1 MRALRIVLFS
11 VLGLALLLLV
21 AAVLLLVFFDP
32 NAHKARLQQAVLE
45 KTGRQLLLPG
55 DLKLKLFPWLAIEVG
70 RASLANAPGFGA
82 AAMVE
87 IERAQLGLKVMPL
100 LHRRLEIGEV
110 SLDSPTIRLAVD
122 AAGHNNWA
130 DLGASKTP
138 ETPPGSTAS
147 MLSTAAVEKFR
158 ISNGTL
164 QYIDK
169 GAGTDLTLRALD
181 LDTGRLESGK
191 PFDLQLAFTLLQ
203 GKSLQ
208 AAVQL
213 KSSTTLDLD
222 ANRYQFTAPAVEL
235 QLKSAG
241 LPAAGLPVHLGFE
254 SIDVDLKAQTLKL
267 PGMQVR
273 AAGAQLRGALTG
285 VHIVDA
291 PLFAGPIE
299 LAETSARELLHNLG
313 VELPTT
319 RDAAMF
325 SRLSF
330 SGNLSASSKALMLS
344 GLRLK
349 FDDSSVTGRA
359 GIADLTS
366 DALSFDLKL
375 DRLNAD
381 RYLPPAPAGAGAGVG
396 GKAASGT
403 VAPAAP
409 IAVPVELLRSLNAHG
424 TLNVGAAVF
433 AGVQYSN
440 LRIGVNAA
448 GGRLRVFPS
457 EAQMYGGQYH
467 GDISIDGSGRI
478 PRLSFDE
485 HLTGID
491 FAPLLKDMLETQR
504 MSGRGNAAIKATATG
519 ADSAALLRTL
529 NGTLEFHVDDG
540 ALEGADLWYE
550 IRRARALLKK
560 QSPPERSGPERTA
573 FTAISASGTL
583 SNGVL
588 SSDDLKVAMRYLQVT
603 GHGTVD
609 LPASTLDYHLDATVL
624 RIPEEGAAAEAQDIV
639 GLRIPVLVTGT
650 FAAPKVRPDV
660 SALLKARVQ
669 QEIDKRK
676 DEVKQKLQDKLQD
689 KLKDLFK
696 R

>member
-1 MRALRIVLFS
+1 MRALRIALFG

-32 NAHKARLQQAVLE
+32 NAHKTRLQQAVLE

-82 AAMVE
+82 APMVE

-110 SLDSPTIRLAVD
+110 RLDSPTIRLAVG

-130 DLGASKTP
+130 DLGTSQTP
-138 ETPPGSTAS
+138 ETPASSTTS
-147 MLSTAAVEKFR
+147 TLSTAVEKFR
-158 ISNGTL
+158 ITDGTL
-164 QYIDK
+164 QYTDK
-169 GAGTDLTLRALD
+169 SDGTELTLRGLN

-208 AAVQL
+208 AEVQL
-213 KSSTTLDLD
+213 ESSTTLDLD
-222 ANRYQFTAPAVEL
+222 ADRYQLAAPKIAL
-235 QLKSAG
+235 QLKGAG
-241 LPAAGLPVHLGFE
+241 LPAAGLAVQLSFE
-254 SIDVDLKAQTLKL
+254 SIDADLKAQTLKL
-267 PGMQVR
+267 PGMQLR

-285 VHIVDA
+285 IRIVDA

-299 LAETSARELLHNLG
+299 LAEISARDLLRNLG

-330 SGNLSASSKALMLS
+330 SGNLSASTAALMLS
-344 GLRLK
+344 GLQLK
-349 FDDSSVTGRA
+349 FDDSSMTGRA
-359 GIADLTS
+359 GISDLATN
-366 DALSFDLKL
+366 ALSFDLKL

-381 RYLPPAPAGAGAGVG
+381 RYLPPAPAQAGAAG
-396 GKAASGT
+396 GGNPASGT
-403 VAPAAP
+403 AAPAAP

-424 TLNVGAAVF
+424 TLKVGAAVF

-440 LRIGVNAA
+440 LRIGVHAA

-457 EAQMYGGQYH
+457 EAQLYGGQYR
-467 GDISIDGSGRI
+467 GDISIDASG
-478 PRLSFDE
+478 PMPQLSFDE
-485 HLTGID
+485 HLSGID
-491 FAPLLKDMLETQR
+491 FALLLKDMLETER
-504 MSGRGNAAIKATATG
+504 MSGRGNATIKANASG

-529 NGTLEFHVDDG
+529 TGTLEFHVDDG

-550 IRRARALLKK
+550 IRRARALLKQ
-560 QSPPERSGPERTA
+560 QSPPERTGPERTP
-573 FTAISASGTL
+573 FTSLSATGRL

-588 SSDDLKVAMRYLQVT
+588 ANDDLHLAMRYLQVN
-603 GHGTVD
+603 GHGTAD
-609 LPASTLDYHLDATVL
+609 LPAGTLDYHLDAIVL
-624 RIPEEGAAAEAQDIV
+624 RIPEEGAAADAQDIV
-639 GLRIPVLVTGT
+639 GLKVPVLVTGT
-650 FAAPKVRPDV
+650 FAAPRVRPDV

-669 QEIDKRK
+669 QEIDKHK
-676 DEVKQKLQDKLQD
+676 DEIKQKLED
-689 KLKDLFK
+689 KLKELFN